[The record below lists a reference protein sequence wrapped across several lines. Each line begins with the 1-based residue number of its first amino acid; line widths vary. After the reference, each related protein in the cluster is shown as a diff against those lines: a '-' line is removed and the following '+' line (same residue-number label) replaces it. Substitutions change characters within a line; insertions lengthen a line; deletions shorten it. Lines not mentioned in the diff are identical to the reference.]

1 MAPPDE
7 DADNNVRCKTEKKA
21 YMLEAKECLLYA
33 RDNLPGDVYQE
44 FVKTM
49 TDIRKRWYVYRII
62 VCIK

>member
-1 MAPPDE
+1 MASPDE

-21 YMLEAKECLLYA
+21 YMPEAKECLLYA

-49 TDIRKRWYVYRII
+49 TDIRKQWYM
-62 VCIK
+62 CIE